1 MRIKRR
7 EFVEILGGSIAG
19 FPALGANSAAQPIEH
34 DAQTA
39 HPSPIIEKAF
49 TVSGGGMTV
58 EISSQGNIFG
68 AVLADKALHLPVQG
82 ETALVECELR
92 GEITSTKLPGGG
104 VEFRKPIAFQRGYR
118 TASMVERF
126 LPTPDSVRW
135 EIEIQGEDDPWATL
149 IETRLKWP
157 EAKSTKFWTSWG
169 DDFSGK
175 IVGKRDTSG
184 DAKLPR
190 ALRLA
195 GARDSS
201 GKGWCDPTVPR
212 AFREMDLSYGGH
224 FFSAPGFS
232 VPIATV
238 IDEAKDSGVSL
249 ALSPED
255 TLIEVRLK
263 TDPEGSITFSR
274 SNNKISK
281 DKPVR
286 FAMNL
291 IAHAGDWRP
300 GLGWMVKRYPDYFNP
315 ANSTADDAGGGGAY
329 SAFTG
334 DLDAEKFKQMGFRV
348 NWLASFDWPY
358 LGMYLPPV
366 PQGTEWTSW
375 YHKTTSTRKIDDYCR
390 RMRADGFHVLCY
402 FNVTEFGTAIKYPE
416 PPSNITNEA
425 DLWKDPNA
433 FLYKKL
439 ASSILYAEDGKPMW
453 TWYDEVAVDPGDAAF
468 QNYIVDQAARHVKE
482 IPNCSGIAIDR
493 MDRLMRFNY
502 RSDDGVTWLYIAV
515 GRSEGRPA
523 RSLINSWKETLRKI
537 GPIMHD
543 AGKAIYGNS
552 LFKRLDVMRE
562 VDGIFDE
569 IGYFGFN
576 LNQNS
581 FLGVRKPVIAWTAES
596 LQLRPDPDEFF
607 QRHLFMVAFP
617 MVPYPENDHSI
628 LPDEWSERFYKDY
641 GPLLDELRG
650 RKWVLEPHVIAVEH
664 AAAKA
669 NIFETPKG
677 YALPITFGGKA
688 ASVRVILRGL
698 PVVASPQEYKAEF
711 LHPGAT
717 EWSVLKSPSKVAAG
731 LAMAVPLRR
740 GCAMVR
746 LTRSAG

>member
-1 MRIKRR
+1 MRIQRR
-7 EFVEILGGSIAG
+7 KFVGVLGGSIA
-19 FPALGANSAAQPIEH
+19 ALPVLAANSAVRPLEP

-39 HPSPIIEKAF
+39 RPSTVTEKAF

-58 EISSQGNIFG
+58 EISSQGKIIG
-68 AVLADKALHLPVQG
+68 AVVPGKGIHLHLQG
-82 ETALVECELR
+82 ETALAECELR
-92 GEITSTKLPGGG
+92 GEITSTKLSGGG

-118 TASMVERF
+118 TASLVERF

-149 IETRLKWP
+149 IETRLQW
-157 EAKSTKFWTSWG
+157 EDTKSAKFWTSWG
-169 DDFSGK
+169 DDFSGE
-175 IVGKRDTSG
+175 IVR
-184 DAKLPR
+184 AK
-190 ALRLA
+190 
-195 GARDSS
+195 DSS
-201 GKGWCDPTVPR
+201 GRGWCDPTVPR
-212 AFREMDLSYGGH
+212 AFREMDLSYGAH
-224 FFSAPGFS
+224 LRSASGFS

-238 IDEAKDSGVSL
+238 IDEARDSGVSL

-255 TLIEVRLK
+255 TLMEVRLK
-263 TDPEGSITFSR
+263 TDAGGSITFSR
-274 SNNKISK
+274 LNNKISK

-286 FAMNL
+286 FAMDL
-291 IAHAGDWRP
+291 FAHAGDWRP

-315 ANSTADDAGGGGAY
+315 ANSTEGDVAGGGAY
-329 SAFTG
+329 SSFTG
-334 DLDAEKFKQMGFRV
+334 DLDAEKFKKMGFRV

-366 PQGTEWTSW
+366 AEGTEWTSW
-375 YHKTTSTRKIDDYCR
+375 RDKTASTPKIDDYCR

-402 FNVTEFGTAIKYPE
+402 FNVTEFGTAIKCPE

-425 DLWKDPNA
+425 ELWKDPNA

-439 ASSILYAEDGKPMW
+439 ASSILYGEDGKPTW
-453 TWYDEVAVDPGDAAF
+453 TWYNGVVVDPGDAAF
-468 QNYIVDQAARHVKE
+468 QNYIAEQAARHVKE
-482 IPNCSGIAIDR
+482 IPHCSGICIDR
-493 MDRLMRFNY
+493 MDWLMRFNY
-502 RSDDGVTWLYIAV
+502 RADDGVTWLYV
-515 GRSEGRPA
+515 GQGRSEGRPA
-523 RSLINSWKETLRKI
+523 RSLVNSWKQTLSRI

-552 LFKRLDVMRE
+552 LFKRLDLMRH

-607 QRHLFMVAFP
+607 QRHLFMGAFP

-628 LPDEWSERFYKDY
+628 LPDEWAERFFMDY

-664 AAAKA
+664 GAAKA
-669 NIFETPKG
+669 NIFQTPKG
-677 YALPITFGGKA
+677 YVVPVTFGGKA

-698 PVVASPQEYKAEF
+698 PIVTAPQEYKIEI
-711 LHPGAT
+711 LHPGAG
-717 EWSVLKSPSKVAAG
+717 EWNVLKSTSKAQAG
-731 LAMAVPLRR
+731 LIMSVPLRR

-746 LTRSAG
+746 LTRIAG